1 MEMEKAKKIV
11 LIMIFV
17 LLIYFAFYCMYA
29 SIQNH
34 SINEEILSLKNK
46 IDVNRNNCR

>member
-11 LIMIFV
+11 LIMIGILFV
-17 LLIYFAFYCMYA
+17 FYAFYCICA
-29 SIQNH
+29 TIQNN